1 MNPKRLVLAIVAV
14 FIATFATDFLIH
26 GVWMTNDYAATM
38 SLWRPEADM
47 KRYFPFLLLGQF
59 LFAAA
64 FVVIW
69 SKGFP
74 AVSTLGGTCL
84 YAVTMALFS
93 QAETLVLY
101 AVQPL
106 PAHIAVKWFLAGLVQ
121 GVVLGVVVFFVGKP
135 SPPAP
140 ARVV

>member
-1 MNPKRLVLAIVAV
+1 MSPKRLVLAIVAV
-14 FIATFATDFLIH
+14 FIATFATNFLIH
-26 GVWMTNDYAATM
+26 EIWMKSDYAATM
-38 SLWRPEADM
+38 SLWRPATDVQ
-47 KRYFPFLLLGQF
+47 KYFPFLLLGQF
-59 LFAAA
+59 LFAVA

-84 YAVTMALFS
+84 YGITMALFS

-135 SPPAP
+135 APAAP
-140 ARVV
+140 ARTA